1 MMKRIVLSVCAAF
14 AAAVV
19 AVSAWGG
26 TATWQPDGDGNWSG
40 DWTSTAHW
48 STGAEPTSTDDVV
61 IPAGDTAFTVTAAK
75 AIDVKSLTIGSADG
89 SASANATF
97 ESKTSARHR
106 VRGDVIVYAKGVLT
120 HTEAPNAETHK
131 LNMDIDGGMTLAGS
145 VDVSNKG
152 RDNGKGDDPNRQ
164 HARHGDL
171 YGNVRLPVAY
181 GSGGTWGTGR
191 QGGGVVSLDIQ
202 GALVHTGSI
211 LARGTGA
218 GSCDGSGGSVL
229 VKAGSISGSGS
240 VNVTSSRSG
249 ASAGRI
255 ALYQRASDSW
265 AEFTGAVSYGGG
277 GYGGGTYYRETPAT
291 AGFGEVFIGTG
302 SAGCAFSSTA
312 TGWTAPFGSVT
323 ANSALTVSGTLTTT
337 NRIEVGSM
345 GSITATALVFAPP
358 EGGVHE
364 VSVADGRTLKGTSV
378 SCVAPGATL
387 RFAPGSKLQVPEG
400 TVAVPSGLTLKGA
413 EGNLLKLESATAESA
428 WSVDVGKD
436 AALGIEY
443 VDVSDSQSLGI
454 TLVANASND
463 GGRNTGWSFPGVI
476 RPGDRIV
483 WTGEVS
489 DEWRNAANWNLGRN
503 VEETDVVVI
512 TNTVNQ
518 VYPVIAMP
526 TTINALE
533 IGDGASVV
541 VNATTL
547 SVTNWI
553 SCAGEIRSGT
563 GDLQSELRLKDGF
576 SRFETTGVNP
586 KGVRPYIVID
596 APQSDEIMFLGGLV
610 ADSLFCLATN
620 ELSLTFES
628 GKAFRF
634 TYLRLDGIH
643 APDGGIGATNLT
655 LQATSVDANWT
666 VDAGSNPEV
675 LGALVSGSASVR
687 KLFAGA
693 TCVDRGGN
701 SNWVFD
707 ADASHYWTGGKNTD
721 FRTPENWCPAT
732 VPSTNSHVVIAPVAG
747 RTATVV
753 LGAGEPVS
761 VASLT
766 IGGEG
771 GTESFTVRSKLR
783 VAGDAEVKDGAEVVL
798 DYFKDATGK
807 SDPVEVGGD
816 FFLRAGATL
825 THSLNGK
832 VSATAYRVNLAVA
845 GDMTIVAGATVDV
858 SAKGFASGYGPG
870 VTSAGTG
877 ASHGGLAS
885 GAPLSKAYGSIFEPV
900 ALGSGGDN
908 YGGGAIRLVVG
919 GLLQVNAGILADGGG
934 EGWGKGWASGG
945 SVCLKAGRIVGNGS
959 ISASSIRA
967 PGGSYGG
974 GAGGRV
980 AIYQMTAKDF
990 AFAGSVTVNGTD
1002 GKDSD
1007 GKSQSTAGTGT
1018 YYRQLADD
1026 KEHGGTIYI
1035 SGNDRTPF
1043 PMPDDGDPKTAYK
1056 DATLVVNYSTAS
1068 TGVPINTNKFDVAK
1082 TEVRVKD
1089 LVLQSSK
1096 SYLTLNGATV
1106 RVIDRTHKDGEG
1118 WGGTTEALIKGD
1130 GEVVWGLPGF
1140 LLFVR

>member
-1 MMKRIVLSVCAAF
+1 MKRIVLSVV
-14 AAAVV
+14 AAVAA

-61 IPAGDTAFTVTAAK
+61 IPAGVTAFTVTAAK

-106 VRGDVIVYAKGVLT
+106 VRGDVTVYAKGVLT
-120 HTEAPNAETHK
+120 HTAAPDAETYK
-131 LNMDIDGGMTLAGS
+131 LNMDIDGDMTLAGS

-337 NRIEVGSM
+337 NRIEVGPS

-358 EGGVHE
+358 EGGVHT
-364 VSVADGRTLKGTSV
+364 VSVASGRTLQGTSV
-378 SCVAPGATL
+378 SCTAPGATL
-387 RFAPGSKLQVPEG
+387 RFAPGSELKVPAG

-413 EGNLLKLESATAESA
+413 DGKLLKLESETAESA
-428 WSVDVGKD
+428 WTINVGAD
-436 AALGIEY
+436 AAPAIEY
-443 VDVSDSQSLGI
+443 VDVSDSHATGV
-454 TLVANASND
+454 TLSALSSND
-463 GGRNTGWSFPGVI
+463 GGRNEGWTFPGVI

-483 WTGEVS
+483 WTGGVNE
-489 DEWRNAANWNLGRN
+489 EWGEAGNWDRGRT
-503 VEETDVVVI
+503 VEPTDVVVI
-512 TNTVNQ
+512 SNNTGN
-518 VYPVIAMP
+518 VYPVVTMP
-526 TTINALE
+526 TTVNALE
-533 IGDGASVV
+533 IDSVASITVQS
-541 VNATTL
+541 TTL
-547 SVTNWI
+547 AVTNWI
-553 SCAGEIRSGT
+553 DCAGEILGSTAGEQGT
-563 GDLQSELRLKDGF
+563 LRLAEGF
-576 SRFETTGVNP
+576 SRFEMAGGNART
-586 KGVRPYIVID
+586 VRPNVVID
-596 APQSDEIMFLGGLV
+596 KPAGGEIAFVGGLV
-610 ADSLFCLATN
+610 ADSLACLTTN
-620 ELSLTFES
+620 ELALVFES

-634 TYLRLDGIH
+634 ARLQLDGFH
-643 APDGGIGATNLT
+643 TSEGSVGATNLT
-655 LQATSVDANWT
+655 LRSSAANESWT
-666 VDAGSNPEV
+666 LDAGLTPEV
-675 LGALVSGSASVR
+675 RGAFVSDSASV
-687 KLFAGA
+687 KALYVGA
-693 TCVDRGGN
+693 TCVDCGRN
-701 SNWVFD
+701 PNWVFD
-707 ADASHYWTGGKNTD
+707 ADVSHYWTGKKSTS
-721 FRTPENWCPAT
+721 FRAPENWLPAT
-732 VPSTNSHVVIAPVAG
+732 VPSTNSHVVIAQREGQP
-747 RTATVV
+747 ATVS
-753 LGAGEPVS
+753 LAAGDAVS
-761 VASLT
+761 VASL
-766 IGGEG
+766 IVGGLG
-771 GTESFTVRSKLR
+771 GAESFTVRSKLR
-783 VAGDAEVKDGAEVVL
+783 VAGDVEVKAGATLAL
-798 DYFKDATGK
+798 DYFKDAAGNA
-807 SDPVEVGGD
+807 DPVEVGGD
-816 FFLRAGATL
+816 FLLRSGATL
-825 THSLNGK
+825 THSVNGN
-832 VSATAYRVNLAVA
+832 VNATAYRLNLAVA
-845 GDMTIVAGATVDV
+845 GDMTVEADAAVDV
-858 SAKGFASGYGPG
+858 TAKGFGDGYGPG
-870 VTSAGTG
+870 SCGKNTP
-877 ASHGGLAS
+877 ASHGGLVDMALPS
-885 GAPLSKAYGSIFEPV
+885 MAYGSIFEPV
-900 ALGSGGDN
+900 TLGSGGGGF
-908 YGGGAIRLVVG
+908 GGGAVQLVVG
-919 GLLQVNAGILADGGG
+919 GRLQLNDAIRADGGG
-934 EGWGKGWASGG
+934 DGWTRGFSSGG
-945 SVCLKAGRIVGNGS
+945 SVCLKAERILGNGS

-990 AFAGSVTVNGTD
+990 AFAGSVTVNGTNGND
-1002 GKDSD
+1002 AYGKP
-1007 GKSQSTAGTGT
+1007 QSTAGTGT

-1089 LVLQSSK
+1089 LILQSSK

-1118 WGGTTEALIKGD
+1118 WGGTMETLVKGD